1 MSKSSMVVAF
11 TLFLSPSVAAQT
23 TIYSTFGPGDSYAQN
38 TGYALLGVQWIAA
51 PFTYT
56 GTSGDFLFDFRVGIA
71 ADGNITA
78 SFWVGNDMNTATVL
92 ESWNIFAPRGIQTF
106 TSVLNPTLS
115 NGQVYWVM
123 LSVTEPT
130 SSDWP
135 GWALNDQQLSGAFE
149 WSADSGENWTP
160 SSQLLPAFD
169 VRVASGELP
178 GATVPEPATMTLL
191 ATGLA
196 GIAASRRRQRPIP

>member
-1 MSKSSMVVAF
+1 MAGIELARARGFRPEPILDSTSGGLMSKSSMVVAF

-78 SFWVGNDMNTATVL
+78 SFWVGNDMN
-92 ESWNIFAPRGIQTF
+92 
-106 TSVLNPTLS
+106 
-115 NGQVYWVM
+115 
-123 LSVTEPT
+123 
-130 SSDWP
+130 
-135 GWALNDQQLSGAFE
+135 
-149 WSADSGENWTP
+149 
-160 SSQLLPAFD
+160 
-169 VRVASGELP
+169 
-178 GATVPEPATMTLL
+178 
-191 ATGLA
+191 
-196 GIAASRRRQRPIP
+196 